1 MRVATAAVA
10 VLAAAALTFS
20 PAQAGFDGEVNF
32 ILGQKSLDDFWS
44 PPLDTGGGGGVIG
57 AALMFNFGFDSV
69 AAIDATL
76 GIWADT
82 GVFFRLGSHSNIGL
96 DLRYSSAKV
105 DLDFGSGIGAR
116 DVNAG
121 GFSYVFLATTPST
134 LKLALVIIRP
144 DTVVRC
150 AAHPARGSRRDGLS
164 YLTDGGLPRA
174 PRLLPSCTVFA
185 PCFRRNT
192 TECKGSWRSGGSPA
206 GLSLFTRRCAKRS
219 SARVQSL

>member
-32 ILGQKSLDDFWS
+32 FLGQKSLDDFWS
-44 PPLDTGGGGGVIG
+44 PSLDTQTEFGAVMSFGQDDWPVHIAADVLTSARGTAAYDPSVGSSTTNGLTFEIDAGVRKIWKAGQVRPYIGGGVGVIG

-69 AAIDATL
+69 AAIDAAL

-82 GVFFRLGSHSNIGL
+82 GVFFRLGSHFNIGL

-105 DLDFGSGIGAR
+105 DLDLGSGIGAR

-121 GFSYVFLATTPST
+121 GFSYV
-134 LKLALVIIRP
+134 
-144 DTVVRC
+144 
-150 AAHPARGSRRDGLS
+150 
-164 YLTDGGLPRA
+164 
-174 PRLLPSCTVFA
+174 LLMGF
-185 PCFRRNT
+185 
-192 TECKGSWRSGGSPA
+192 GW
-206 GLSLFTRRCAKRS
+206 
-219 SARVQSL
+219 